1 MSEIRSIAEGTFVI
15 GDTNGLTFEA
25 GTGISV
31 SQPSEG
37 TVRIANDETVLWS
50 GTPSTSDITLSEA
63 ATNFEFIRVFG
74 KWHYN
79 ATEDSGRGIDITDEE
94 LIPTS
99 AISFTLFGI
108 GLESLT
114 STNSV
119 YMTAVDYRIDGS
131 TLSRRAGIR
140 MKYNGTN
147 PSNTD
152 TIEAYK
158 VIGINRKENA

>member
-1 MSEIRSIAEGTFVI
+1 MSEAIVSVAGQLVGIPVEKYTGVSGIVVDPVNKTIR
-15 GDTNGLTFEA
+15 
-25 GTGISV
+25 
-31 SQPSEG
+31 P
-37 TVRIANDETVLWS
+37 DETVLWS
-50 GTPSTSDITLSEA
+50 GTPSTSNITLSEA

-79 ATEDSGRGIDITDEE
+79 ASEDSGRGIEITSEQ

-99 AISFTLFGI
+99 AVSFTLSGI

-119 YMTAVDYRIDGS
+119 YMSAVDYRIDGS
-131 TLSRRAGIR
+131 TLIRRAGIR
-140 MKYNGTN
+140 MKNNATN
-147 PSNTD
+147 TSNTD

-158 VIGINRKENA
+158 VIGINRIA